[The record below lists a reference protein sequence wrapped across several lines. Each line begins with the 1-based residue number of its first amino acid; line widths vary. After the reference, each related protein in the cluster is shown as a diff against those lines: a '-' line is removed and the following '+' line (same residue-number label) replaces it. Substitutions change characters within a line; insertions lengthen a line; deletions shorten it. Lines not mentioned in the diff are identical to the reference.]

1 MQYNCTRITLAF
13 YMYKIVIVNGPLL
26 QRYETK
32 KKSVCWMI
40 HEVPPPQVGQWT
52 LCPQTHNAVERHI
65 NFWTREFQGEQ
76 WNFKSWCIHLSL
88 HIITVTA
95 CFPNYLVLLNHL
107 SDNYMVHLALFSH
120 TQILPYEWWR
130 KNILPSLLCT
140 IGVYITFNILECLL

>member
-76 WNFKSWCIHLSL
+76 WNFKSWCIHFVIAYYNSNCLFSQLFGSVESSEWQLYGSFGIIQSYTDFTTRMMEKKYSPFTLMHNRSL
-88 HIITVTA
+88 HY
-95 CFPNYLVLLNHL
+95 F
-107 SDNYMVHLALFSH
+107 
-120 TQILPYEWWR
+120 
-130 KNILPSLLCT
+130 
-140 IGVYITFNILECLL
+140 

>member
-76 WNFKSWCIHLSL
+76 WNSSHDAFTLSL

>member
-76 WNFKSWCIHLSL
+76 WNFKSWCIHFVIAYYNSNCLFSQL
-88 HIITVTA
+88 FGSVESSEWQL
-95 CFPNYLVLLNHL
+95 Y
-107 SDNYMVHLALFSH
+107 VHLALFSH

>member
-76 WNFKSWCIHLSL
+76 WNFKSWCIHFVIAYYNSKCLFSQLFGWVTIIWFIWHYSVIHRFYHTNDGEKIFSL
-88 HIITVTA
+88 HSYA
-95 CFPNYLVLLNHL
+95 
-107 SDNYMVHLALFSH
+107 
-120 TQILPYEWWR
+120 Q
-130 KNILPSLLCT
+130 
-140 IGVYITFNILECLL
+140 